1 MQDKM
6 SRALL
11 PQNPYIINRKQC
23 FLPSLDSPQY
33 GLPPLPHFLWF
44 FKISTLCKQGVRG
57 GTQGYVGKHLPV
69 QSQ

>member
-33 GLPPLPHFLWF
+33 GLPPLPHFL
-44 FKISTLCKQGVRG
+44 
-57 GTQGYVGKHLPV
+57 
-69 QSQ
+69 

>member
-33 GLPPLPHFLWF
+33 GLPPLPHVL
-44 FKISTLCKQGVRG
+44 
-57 GTQGYVGKHLPV
+57 
-69 QSQ
+69 